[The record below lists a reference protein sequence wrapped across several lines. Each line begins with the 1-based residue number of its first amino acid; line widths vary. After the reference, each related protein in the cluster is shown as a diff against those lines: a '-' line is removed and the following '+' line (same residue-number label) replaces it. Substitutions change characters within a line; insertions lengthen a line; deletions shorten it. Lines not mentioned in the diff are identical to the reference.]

1 MPVTQGAKLQIKVKK
16 GSKGARGSEQ
26 AEQLIDMLSENWA
39 QIQDVFKNKSEEEQG
54 ILLEHF
60 ESINEDLGDCL
71 FGEDASA
78 EDVKKFIHGKPDA
91 EQEQISA
98 SIQDALAVELVE

>member
-1 MPVTQGAKLQIKVKK
+1 MPVAQGAKLQIKVKK

-54 ILLEHF
+54 
-60 ESINEDLGDCL
+60 
-71 FGEDASA
+71 
-78 EDVKKFIHGKPDA
+78 
-91 EQEQISA
+91 
-98 SIQDALAVELVE
+98 